1 MTPNKVLII
10 CLLSCLLPVSMT
22 VAQEV
27 QTTEV
32 VSPVFVDGEAQ
43 VVKAFT
49 GKANRVVHDLWVET
63 EFDSDGNGTMD
74 RMHVS
79 VARPI
84 QTDTQGLKVPVIYN
98 TSPYFAGTAGN
109 EKGTFWDPKH
119 EIGETPPE
127 HKHPKDIRHQSKRPV
142 ISTRHTRYWLSRGFA
157 VVHSCSPGTG
167 LSQGCVTI
175 GGDNESLA
183 PKAVIDWLN
192 GRAKGYTKVDGG
204 DEVVASWCTGKVGMT
219 GTSYNGTLPIAA
231 ATTGVEGLECIIPD
245 APNTSY
251 YHYYRSNGLVR
262 HPGGYMGEDVDI
274 LYDFVNSGYPEMREY
289 CDCKVRDE
297 QILANI
303 DRESG
308 DYSEWWAGRNYVNKL
323 GKVKAAVLISHG
335 LNDWNVMPAHSI
347 RVYEKLKQQGTTCQ
361 IYLHQGGH
369 GGPPTRSM
377 MNRWFTR
384 YLYGIE
390 NGVENDPRAF
400 IVREGAERDEPTG
413 YANYPNPDSQ
423 MVKLFPQKGGLKV
436 GLLGAE
442 KIEGQGTETLT
453 DDVGIGGSKLAAKTE
468 SENRLL
474 FATKKLTEPVHIS
487 GTSKLKIRLSSDK
500 PAANLSVWLVSL
512 PWDKRAD
519 TLNANLITRGWADP
533 QNSESL
539 TESKPLEPGKFYD
552 LEFDLQPDDQII
564 PVGQQIGLMI
574 FSSDR
579 DFTLWPDPGTKLT
592 VDLDAT
598 SLTLPIVGG
607 VAP

>member
-1 MTPNKVLII
+1 MPSFKSLFAF
-10 CLLSCLLPVSMT
+10 LLVSGIYVSFAT
-22 VAQEV
+22 G
-27 QTTEV
+27 QTT
-32 VSPVFVDGEAQ
+32 PVFVDGEAQ
-43 VVKAFT
+43 EVAAFK

-84 QTDTQGLKVPVIYN
+84 QTDSEGLKVPVVYN

-109 EKGTFWDPKH
+109 AKGTFWDPEH

-127 HKHPKDIRHQSKRPV
+127 HKHPKDIKQQSKRPV
-142 ISTRHTRYWLSRGFA
+142 ISRGHTNYWIARGFA

-175 GGDNESLA
+175 GGENESLA

-192 GRAKGYTKVDGG
+192 GRAKGFTEPAGG
-204 DEVVASWCTGKVGMT
+204 EEVLATWCTGKVGMT

-231 ATTGVEGLECIIPD
+231 ATTGVEGLEAIIPV

-262 HPGGYMGEDVDI
+262 HPGGYMGEDVDV
-274 LYDFVNSGYPEMREY
+274 LYDFVNSGDMEMRKY
-289 CDCKVRDE
+289 CDCEVRDKA
-297 QILANI
+297 ILANI

-308 DYSEWWAGRNYVNKL
+308 DYSDWWAGRNYIPKL
-323 GKVKAAVLISHG
+323 GKVKAATLIAHG

-347 RVYEKLKQQGTTCQ
+347 RVYEALKQQGTPAQ

-377 MNRWFTR
+377 MNRWFSH

-390 NGVENDPRAF
+390 NGVENDPKSWV
-400 IVREGAERDEPTG
+400 VREGVDRSEPTS
-413 YANYPNPDSQ
+413 YEDYPHPDAK
-423 MVKLFPQKGGLKV
+423 MVTLYPQKGGLKV
-436 GLLGAE
+436 GVLDQK

-453 DDVGIGGSKLAAKTE
+453 DDVSIGGQKLAAKTE
-468 SENRLL
+468 SDTRLL
-474 FATKKLTEPVHIS
+474 FASPTLTAPVHIS
-487 GTSKLKIRLSSDK
+487 GTPKLKIRVSSDK
-500 PAANLSVWLVSL
+500 PAANLSVWIVSL
-512 PWDKRAD
+512 PWDKKARK
-519 TLNANLITRGWADP
+519 LNANLITRGWADP
-533 QNSESL
+533 QNHKSL
-539 TESKPLEPGKFYD
+539 TESEPLEPGKFYD

-564 PVGQQIGLMI
+564 PAGQQIGLMI

-598 SLTLPIVGG
+598 ALHLPIVMGEEG
-607 VAP
+607 LK

>member
-1 MTPNKVLII
+1 MPSFKSLFAFI
-10 CLLSCLLPVSMT
+10 LVSGIY
-22 VAQEV
+22 VSFAAG
-27 QTTEV
+27 QTT
-32 VSPVFVDGEAQ
+32 PVFVDGEAQ
-43 VVKAFT
+43 EVAAFK
-49 GKANRVVHDLWVET
+49 GKANRVMHDLWVET

-74 RMHVS
+74 RMHVA

-84 QTDTQGLKVPVIYN
+84 QTDTEGLKVPVIYN

-127 HKHPKDIRHQSKRPV
+127 HKHPKDIEQQSKRPV
-142 ISTRHTRYWLSRGFA
+142 ISTGHTNYWIARGFA

-192 GRAKGYTKVDGG
+192 GRAKGFTEPTGG
-204 DEVVASWCTGKVGMT
+204 VEVLATWCTGKVGMT

-231 ATTGVEGLECIIPD
+231 ATTGVEGLEAIIPV

-262 HPGGYMGEDVDI
+262 HPGGYMGEDVDV
-274 LYDFVNSGYPEMREY
+274 LYDFVNSGDMEMRKY
-289 CDCKVRDE
+289 CDCEVRDKA
-297 QILANI
+297 ILSNI

-308 DYSEWWAGRNYVNKL
+308 DYSDWWAGRDYIPKL
-323 GKVKAAVLISHG
+323 GKVKAATLIAHG

-347 RVYEKLKQQGTTCQ
+347 RVYEALKQQGTPAQ

-377 MNRWFTR
+377 MNRWFSH

-390 NGVENDPRAF
+390 NGVENDPKSWV
-400 IVREGAERDEPTG
+400 VREGVDRGEPTP
-413 YANYPNPDSQ
+413 YENYPHPDAK
-423 MVKLFPQKGGLKV
+423 MVALYPQKGGLKV
-436 GLLGAE
+436 GILDQK
-442 KIEGQGTETLT
+442 KIQGQGTETLT
-453 DDVGIGGSKLAAKTE
+453 DDVSISGKKLAAKTE
-468 SENRLL
+468 SETRLL
-474 FATKKLTEPVHIS
+474 FASPTLTAPVHIS
-487 GTSKLKIRLSSDK
+487 GTPKLKIRVSSDK
-500 PAANLSVWLVSL
+500 PAANLSVWIVSL
-512 PWDKRAD
+512 PWDKKARK
-519 TLNANLITRGWADP
+519 LNANLITRGWADP
-533 QNSESL
+533 QNHKSL
-539 TESKPLEPGKFYD
+539 TESEPLEPGKFYD

-564 PVGQQIGLMI
+564 PAGQQIGLMI

-598 SLTLPIVGG
+598 ELHLPVVMGNEG
-607 VAP
+607 LK